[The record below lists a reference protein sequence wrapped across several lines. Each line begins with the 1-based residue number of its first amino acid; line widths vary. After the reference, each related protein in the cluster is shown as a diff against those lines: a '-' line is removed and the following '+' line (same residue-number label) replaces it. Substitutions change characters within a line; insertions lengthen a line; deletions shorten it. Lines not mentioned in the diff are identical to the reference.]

1 MSLLRLGTRGSP
13 LALAQTE
20 ETRRRL
26 REAHPELAEEGA
38 VEIVVIRTTGD
49 RIQDRPLSEVGGK
62 GLFTKEIE
70 EALFDRRIDVAVH
83 SMKDMPTWPP
93 EFLTLGAFLPREDP
107 RDAFFSPHAAS
118 IAELPEGTV
127 VGTSSLRR
135 QSQVL
140 ALRPDLKVV
149 SLRGNVDTRL
159 RKLASGEV
167 GATLLALAGLRRLGR
182 DDRQHSVLSTEEM
195 LPAVGQGAIGLEC
208 RREDE
213 RTRAFLAAIDH
224 AETRVRV
231 STERACLA
239 VLDGS
244 CRTPIAALAEVEGG
258 NILYLRALIAMPDGS
273 QVWRAERRGKV
284 DQGQELGKAVGEE
297 LRNAAGEDLFK
308 ALAAH

>member
-20 ETRRRL
+20 ETKRRL
-26 REAHPELAEEGA
+26 MKAHPELSGEGA
-38 VEIVVIRTTGD
+38 IEVVVIRTTGD

-70 EALFDRRIDVAVH
+70 EALFDERIDVAVH

-93 EFLTLGAFLPREDP
+93 EFLTIGAFLPREDP
-107 RDAFFSPHAAS
+107 RDAFFSPHADTIS
-118 IAELPEGTV
+118 GLPNGTV

-135 QSQVL
+135 QSQIL

-149 SLRGNVDTRL
+149 SIRGNVDTRL
-159 RKLASGEV
+159 RKLASGDV

-182 DDRQHSVLSTEEM
+182 DDRQHSVLSSQEM

-208 RREDE
+208 RRKDD
-213 RTRAFLAAIDH
+213 RTRALLGAIDH

-231 STERACLA
+231 MAERACLA

-244 CRTPIAALAEVEGG
+244 CRTPIAALAEVEAADV
-258 NILYLRALIAMPDGS
+258 LYLRALVAMPDGS
-273 QVWRAERRGKV
+273 KVWRAEQRGSV
-284 DQGQELGKAVGEE
+284 DDGEDLGRALGEE
-297 LRNAAGEDLFK
+297 LRASAGEDFFK
-308 ALAAH
+308 ALASH